1 MKLAIA
7 ALLLCVL
14 AYAAQDNPSDPRKHI
29 SVPTTTNVRPVQAAA
44 AEIER
49 GTEYPSVI
57 HLRGNVEIRTPMCVA
72 AGPGTALSCAG
83 YVVVRADRA
92 EVHED
97 TGDIEATGNVRI
109 TREK

>member
-1 MKLAIA
+1 MKLATA
-7 ALLLCVL
+7 AVLLCAL
-14 AYAAQDNPSDPRKHI
+14 GYAAQDNPSDPRKHI
-29 SVPTTTNVRPVQAAA
+29 SIPTTTNVRPVLATA

-49 GTEYPSVI
+49 GTEYPSII

-72 AGPGTALSCAG
+72 TGPGTALSCGG

-92 EVHED
+92 DVKED